1 MDSDRTEGVLNQL
14 GGKMKEVYGEVAG
27 DAETQAQGKADQVSG
42 RLQNAYGSAKDAARD
57 GAGTMEAQ
65 LVSVVKQRP
74 FVALL
79 AAAGVGDGYSRMTRG
94 R

>member
-1 MDSDRTEGVLNQL
+1 MDSDRVEGVVNQL

-27 DAETQAQGKADQVSG
+27 DTGSRAEGRADQASG
-42 RLQNAYGSAKDAARD
+42 RLQNAYGSAKDAARE

-65 LVSVVKQRP
+65 LASFVKERP

-79 AAAGVGDGYSRMTRG
+79 AAAGLGYVYSRMTRG